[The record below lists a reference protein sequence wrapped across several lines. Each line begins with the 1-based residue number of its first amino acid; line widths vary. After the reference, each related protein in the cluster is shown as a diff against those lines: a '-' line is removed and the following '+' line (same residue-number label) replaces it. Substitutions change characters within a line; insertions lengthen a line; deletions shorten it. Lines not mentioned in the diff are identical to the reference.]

1 MSVRIVQPEDVANPN
16 WMRPGVPGAGQQ
28 RFGDDLLSAH
38 AFMAIPSAVS
48 VHSWNLVFIATVASG
63 GYDVV
68 LQEPFALDTRLHP
81 PT

>member
-1 MSVRIVQPEDVANPN
+1 
-16 WMRPGVPGAGQQ
+16 
-28 RFGDDLLSAH
+28 
-38 AFMAIPSAVS
+38 MAIPSAVS
-48 VHSWNLVFIATVASG
+48 VHSWNLVFVATVASG